1 MIREKQPA
9 SEIVIDLTGPD
20 GNAYSL
26 LARAK
31 SYAQQLDLND
41 TAIIKDMMSKDYE
54 HLVQVFDNH
63 FGHFVILER

>member
-9 SEIVIDLTGPD
+9 KEIVVDLTGPD

-26 LARAK
+26 LARAR

>member
-9 SEIVIDLTGPD
+9 EEIVVDLTGPD

-26 LARAK
+26 LARAR
-31 SYAQQLDLND
+31 SYARQLDLND
-41 TAIIKDMMSKDYE
+41 VAIIKDMMSKDYE
-54 HLVQVFDNH
+54 HLVKVFDNH

>member
-26 LARAK
+26 LAKAR
-31 SYAQQLDLND
+31 SYARQLDLND

>member
-9 SEIVIDLTGPD
+9 KEIVIDLTGPA

-26 LARAK
+26 LATARK
-31 SYAQQLDLND
+31 YARQLGLDD

-54 HLVQVFDNH
+54 HLIQVFDNA
-63 FGHFVILER
+63 FGEFVILER

>member
-1 MIREKQPA
+1 MIREKQQK
-9 SEIVIDLTGPD
+9 EIVVDLTGPD

-41 TAIIKDMMSKDYE
+41 VAIIKDMMSKDYE

>member
-1 MIREKQPA
+1 MIRQKQPA
-9 SEIVIDLTGPD
+9 EEIIVDLTGPD

>member
-9 SEIVIDLTGPD
+9 EEIVVDLTGPD

-26 LARAK
+26 LARAR
-31 SYAQQLDLND
+31 SYAQQLDLNHV
-41 TAIIKDMMSKDYE
+41 AIIKDMMSKDYE

>member
-9 SEIVIDLTGPD
+9 EEIVIDLTGPA
-20 GNAYSL
+20 GNAFSL
-26 LARAK
+26 IAQAK
-31 SYAQQLDLND
+31 RFAQQLDLND

>member
-9 SEIVIDLTGPD
+9 EEIVVDLTGPD

-26 LARAK
+26 LARAR
-31 SYAQQLDLND
+31 SFARQLDLND

>member
-1 MIREKQPA
+1 MIREKQHA
-9 SEIVIDLTGPD
+9 EEIVIDLTGPD

-31 SYAQQLDLND
+31 SYARQLDLND

>member
-9 SEIVIDLTGPD
+9 EEIIIDLTGPD

-31 SYAQQLDLND
+31 SYARQLDLND
-41 TAIIKDMMSKDYE
+41 VAIIKDMMSFCM
-54 HLVQVFDNH
+54 L
-63 FGHFVILER
+63 

>member
-26 LARAK
+26 LARARRF
-31 SYAQQLDLND
+31 AQQLDLND

>member
-9 SEIVIDLTGPD
+9 EEIIIDLTGPD

-26 LARAK
+26 LARAR

-41 TAIIKDMMSKDYE
+41 VAIIKDMMSKDYE

>member
-9 SEIVIDLTGPD
+9 EEIIVDLTGPD

-31 SYAQQLDLND
+31 SYAQQLGLKD

>member
-9 SEIVIDLTGPD
+9 EEIVVDLTGPD

-26 LARAK
+26 LARAR
-31 SYAQQLDLND
+31 SYARPLDLND

>member
-9 SEIVIDLTGPD
+9 EEIIIDLTGPD

-31 SYAQQLDLND
+31 SYARQLDLND
-41 TAIIKDMMSKDYE
+41 VAIIKDMMSKDYE

-63 FGHFVILER
+63 F

>member
-9 SEIVIDLTGPD
+9 EEIIVDLTGPD

-31 SYAQQLDLND
+31 SYAQQLGLND

>member
-1 MIREKQPA
+1 MIRQKQPA
-9 SEIVIDLTGPD
+9 EEIVVDLTGPD

-31 SYAQQLDLND
+31 SYARQLDLND
-41 TAIIKDMMSKDYE
+41 VAIIKDMMSKDYE